1 MGVLAFND
9 VQGTELAAGLLGD
22 LRYDTRVLNMELKR
36 RLSNSWSMRLEGIA
50 NLSADPKDL
59 TYDGRRDSFLG
70 VEFSFSF

>member
-1 MGVLAFND
+1 
-9 VQGTELAAGLLGD
+9 
-22 LRYDTRVLNMELKR
+22 MELKR

-59 TYDGRRDSFLG
+59 MTYGGRRDSFLG